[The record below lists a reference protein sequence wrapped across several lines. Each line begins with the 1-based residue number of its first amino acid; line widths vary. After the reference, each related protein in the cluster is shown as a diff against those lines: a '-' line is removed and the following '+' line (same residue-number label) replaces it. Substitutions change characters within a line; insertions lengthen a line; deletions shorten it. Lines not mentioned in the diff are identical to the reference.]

1 MSMNWHTVIPL
12 IGERPKF
19 NMNILPSCFLTDTNT
34 VHTFENAART
44 EVYSISIPVIPVFFM
59 TFLALT
65 QSVILIL
72 LPFVFFSVFKN

>member
-34 VHTFENAART
+34 VHTFENAATT
-44 EVYSISIPVIPVFFM
+44 EVCSIFIPVIPVFLRLSLLY
-59 TFLALT
+59 TNLLY
-65 QSVILIL
+65 QSY
-72 LPFVFFSVFKN
+72 